1 MLREYLSKIADQFR
15 THLDTTEPI
24 NAQDFAGKVEDV
36 AVRYNQLGF
45 TSGREAGYNQGLEEG
60 YEQGKPLG
68 KLELLQD
75 SEYMNVKVSGT
86 AIAVNDVSPIEHSVG
101 CKVESKNLLDP
112 RSYADNSNQG
122 TVRILDDGL
131 VELSG
136 ALNGDTYAEITYNFV
151 VTEPCILTLWF
162 EEKYGWKVNA
172 YLNDTSLNSM
182 NETTISVTLSVGTHK
197 LRLFQGYQSTS
208 GTYIQLEKGTT
219 ATSYTSYVD
228 LSTVEVKRYEGNLI
242 DDTLKKMAGTNIY
255 FGTQDFSKNFTT
267 LFPGTYTLSAKV
279 KDNSNFTLYV
289 TDFEN
294 GNQNISGWS
303 VAGTTECSLTIN
315 VSKTTK
321 VNFKVYHSTFT
332 DTSFLEWAKLEVGS
346 TATPYVP
353 YVAPTP
359 FQANLDGTVEGI
371 TSVSPNMT
379 LIPSNDGVVI
389 NANYLRDIDTY
400 IDNLKTNVALTGGE

>member
-1 MLREYLSKIADQFR
+1 MLKEYLSTIANAIR
-15 THLDTTEPI
+15 SKLGSTAKI
-24 NAQDFAGKVEDV
+24 NAQNFADKIGEVYD
-36 AVRYNQLGF
+36 AGQLK
-45 TSGREAGYNQGLEEG
+45 T
-60 YEQGKPLG
+60 
-68 KLELLQD
+68 LQD
-75 SEYMNVKVSGT
+75 SEYMNAKVSGT

-101 CKVESKNLLDP
+101 CKVESKNLLPPKFNTVNDENWGQKVNNE
-112 RSYADNSNQG
+112 RRFYFENLKVGQTYTFSLKKIKAIANYGFFFISKEKDGVTTNVIKLSQGGSSIKTNASFTVEEGYTYYAYVLFSAAPEVIDA
-122 TVRILDDGL
+122 DD
-131 VELSG
+131 
-136 ALNGDTYAEITYNFV
+136 NFV
-151 VTEPCILTLWF
+151 ALGNF
-162 EEKYGWKVNA
+162 
-172 YLNDTSLNSM
+172 
-182 NETTISVTLSVGTHK
+182 
-197 LRLFQGYQSTS
+197 
-208 GTYIQLEKGTT
+208 QLELGTT
-219 ATSYTSYVD
+219 ATDYTPYLTD
-228 LSTVEVKRYEGNLI
+228 LSDVEVKRYEGNLI

-255 FGTQDFSKNFTT
+255 FGTKDFSKNFTT

-279 KDNSNFTLYV
+279 KDNSKFTLYV

-332 DTSFLEWAKLEVGS
+332 DASFLEWAKLEVGS
-346 TATPYVP
+346 TATPYEP
-353 YVAPTP
+353 YIAPTS

-400 IDNLKTNVALTGGE
+400 IDNLITDVALTGGE